1 MAEKHQ
7 KKKKGSALKI
17 LLAVLLLL
25 VLTVGAAGVFAY
37 NEINGNGGKP
47 GAEVTVSIPQD
58 SGVAAIAKELKE
70 AGVIRS
76 AYLFRWYVGHKGAAG
91 KLQYGDFTLQTG
103 GYSYDGLI
111 AELSTY
117 AKADSVRLTFPEG
130 TTAIAIARKMEEA
143 GLCTAEEF
151 LEEANTGDFSEYTFW
166 QYVPDDAPDR
176 FMKCEGYLFPDTY
189 EFLTDDTVHHYVAT
203 FYAHFDKQ
211 FTDEM
216 YRELEKQELDIPV
229 VVYNRASDKFAS
241 VYVDNYGAGMQAARV
256 FSEKGIT
263 SAGVVSSLNPNK
275 SSAMRKLGYLDGCR
289 KFGIK
294 VAEEQ
299 KIDCFM
305 SVGGGSE
312 AAEQL
317 LAQPELPEALFTTND
332 AIALGIMRKL
342 QEKKVAVPEQ
352 ISILSY
358 GGNEWNEWITP
369 SLTTLRL
376 PIEEMSSACVQLLN
390 TMLTTGEWIPIS
402 RIFQLELEYRE
413 SCTKTEK

>member
-1 MAEKHQ
+1 MAEIHQ

-25 VLTVGAAGVFAY
+25 VLTAGGAGVFGY

-47 GAEVTVSIPQD
+47 GAEVTVSIPQG

-76 AYLFRWYVGHKGAAG
+76 AYLFRWYVGYKGAAG

-176 FMKCEGYLFPDTY
+176 FMKCEGYLFPETY
-189 EFLTDDTVHHYVAT
+189 EFLKGDTVHNYVAT
-203 FYAHFDKQ
+203 FYAQFDAQ
-211 FTDEM
+211 FTKEM
-216 YRELEKQELDIPV
+216 YAALKKQDMTLPELVTLASFVQEEAGNSQDSNVAQVFRNRLAEGSPYPRLQSNTSSHIQSDADNNYLWNWVAPYYGGWDDIPENILAAYDTYSCTGLPAGPISNPGLAAIKAALEPQPDEEAKDAYFFV
-229 VVYNRASDKFAS
+229 TDLKG
-241 VYVDNYGAGMQAARV
+241 NYYYAHTLAEHNANCKTAAAV
-256 FSEKGIT
+256 
-263 SAGVVSSLNPNK
+263 NK
-275 SSAMRKLGYLDGCR
+275 SLK
-289 KFGIK
+289 
-294 VAEEQ
+294 
-299 KIDCFM
+299 
-305 SVGGGSE
+305 
-312 AAEQL
+312 
-317 LAQPELPEALFTTND
+317 N
-332 AIALGIMRKL
+332 
-342 QEKKVAVPEQ
+342 
-352 ISILSY
+352 
-358 GGNEWNEWITP
+358 
-369 SLTTLRL
+369 
-376 PIEEMSSACVQLLN
+376 
-390 TMLTTGEWIPIS
+390 
-402 RIFQLELEYRE
+402 
-413 SCTKTEK
+413 

>member
-47 GAEVTVSIPQD
+47 GAEVTVSIPQG

-111 AELSTY
+111 TELSTY

-166 QYVPDDAPDR
+166 QSIPAGIRRTGSVIANYWEQLKLIVQPKTQMYEELGGFIAIGSIFPSAWNWQDFWSKCAFISIILAIMNILPIPGLDGGHAIFTLWEMITGRKPSDR
-176 FMKCEGYLFPDTY
+176 FL
-189 EFLTDDTVHHYVAT
+189 
-203 FYAHFDKQ
+203 
-211 FTDEM
+211 
-216 YRELEKQELDIPV
+216 
-229 VVYNRASDKFAS
+229 
-241 VYVDNYGAGMQAARV
+241 
-256 FSEKGIT
+256 
-263 SAGVVSSLNPNK
+263 
-275 SSAMRKLGYLDGCR
+275 
-289 KFGIK
+289 
-294 VAEEQ
+294 
-299 KIDCFM
+299 
-305 SVGGGSE
+305 E
-312 AAEQL
+312 AAQYVGLAIILVL
-317 LAQPELPEALFTTND
+317 LVYANGND
-332 AIALGIMRKL
+332 I
-342 QEKKVAVPEQ
+342 
-352 ISILSY
+352 
-358 GGNEWNEWITP
+358 
-369 SLTTLRL
+369 
-376 PIEEMSSACVQLLN
+376 
-390 TMLTTGEWIPIS
+390 
-402 RIFQLELEYRE
+402 YRFFI
-413 SCTKTEK
+413 K